1 MPRVPPPPSPI
12 PLSEVEAFLHEAWI
26 EAPGTTLRD
35 EDRRKAREITAL
47 LPEAL
52 RALGHASGEALLV
65 DVACGKGYLGLA
77 TAFFGRARGA
87 VVRFHGI
94 ESDPRRAAQA
104 REILDR
110 LGLPGE
116 VQRSSIREA
125 LLPPRPRLVVALH
138 ACGPATDEAIE
149 AVLRVRARTL
159 LCLPCCHRR
168 EETVLDGLLRHRGLL
183 GASASRVL
191 QDARR
196 ALRLEAGGYLV
207 ESLEAFPSS
216 TSPHNLLLRA
226 RLDPEPG
233 REARARAALERLD
246 ALLPSSSSSSPS
258 PSRAEAPS

>member
-116 VQRSSIREA
+116 VQRSSI
-125 LLPPRPRLVVALH
+125 
-138 ACGPATDEAIE
+138 E